1 MVPLSAAFGRLGAR
15 SKPLAA
21 FAFLA
26 VLALAAVSCEDG
38 STGPV
43 PDDRLGCAELSSRYF
58 GDSASDGH
66 YRVVSPN
73 GGESYKV
80 GDSLKVRVTSGA
92 SDSEAVVYLALTRNG
107 TLTTVILPGSPA
119 GNIDPRSR
127 CTLSF
132 LVPDSIRGASG
143 KKVPLVSDSVRIRIA
158 KYNFETISD
167 YSDGYFKVIP

>member
-1 MVPLSAAFGRLGAR
+1 MVLLNVAIGRLAAR
-15 SKPLAA
+15 WKALAA
-21 FAFLA
+21 VAVPV
-26 VLALAAVSCEDG
+26 VLALAAVSCEGG

-43 PDDRLGCAELSSRYF
+43 PDEKLGCPELSSRYF
-58 GDSASDGH
+58 GDSALDGH

-73 GGESYKV
+73 GGESYKI
-80 GDSLKVRVTSGA
+80 GDSLKVRVTSGR
-92 SDSEAVVYLALTRNG
+92 SDSEAVVYLAITRNG
-107 TLTTVILPGSPA
+107 TLTTVILPGSPS

-132 LVPDSIRGASG
+132 QVPDSVRSASG

-167 YSDGYFKVIP
+167 YSDGYFKVTP